1 MKDDKKAPLDGRTA
15 GVHPIPEGESS
26 PADGQS
32 ETDKLDEI
40 VGAVLGNDPE
50 VAAPGLAP
58 DLEEKRN
65 RKNP

>member
-40 VGAVLGNDPE
+40 VGAVMGNDPE
-50 VAAPGLAP
+50 VAAPGLEADP
-58 DLEEKRN
+58 EKEKD

>member
-15 GVHPIPEGESS
+15 GVHPIPEGEPS

-32 ETDKLDEI
+32 ETDKLDEV

-50 VAAPGLAP
+50 VSAPGLSP
-58 DLEEKRN
+58 DPEEKKH